1 MKGTIVKF
9 DPARG
14 YGFIRSSGL
23 ERDIFVHIGDIS
35 TRTALGVGQTVTFDV
50 EMTSKGARAVR
61 VKLGR
66 QSWSPRA
73 VFLSIAAGIGVFLTL
88 ITISLTDI
96 HWFAAYLLGVN
107 TSTLFLYGY
116 DKLISNST
124 ALRVPEKVLLM
135 MAACGGSPAAL
146 VGQIFFRHKTS
157 VRKREFRLRLAAIL
171 LVQLVVTALY
181 VLNPPV

>member
-1 MKGTIVKF
+1 MKGTVVKF

-23 ERDIFVHIGDIS
+23 EKDIFVHIGDVS
-35 TRTALGVGQTVTFDV
+35 TRAALAAGQMVTFDV

-61 VKLGR
+61 VKPGR
-66 QSWSPRA
+66 QSGSPRA
-73 VFLSIAAGIGVFLTL
+73 IFLSIAAGIGLFLALIATL
-88 ITISLTDI
+88 VTNI

-107 TSTLFLYGY
+107 TSTIFLYGY
-116 DKLISNST
+116 DKLIPGST

-146 VGQIFFRHKTS
+146 TGQILFHHKTS
-157 VRKREFRLRLAAIL
+157 VRKREFRLRLAIIVL
-171 LVQLVVTALY
+171 LQLVVTVLY
-181 VLNPPV
+181 VLNPPL